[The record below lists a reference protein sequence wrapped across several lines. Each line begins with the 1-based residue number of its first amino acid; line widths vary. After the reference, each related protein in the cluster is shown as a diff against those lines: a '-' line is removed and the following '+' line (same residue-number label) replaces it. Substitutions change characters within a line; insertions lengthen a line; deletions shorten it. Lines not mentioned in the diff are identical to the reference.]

1 MKILVTVKDVA
12 VVADGFEI
20 EGDAVAPDYLS
31 YDLNEWDE
39 YALEAGVR
47 IAEADDDVEVV
58 TVTVGPERAEET
70 IRSALAKEADRAIRV
85 WDDAVAE
92 AGDLDPSTTA
102 TLLAAV
108 VEDEDPDLVLSGVQ
122 AADVARGATGVAL
135 AERVGYQWAA
145 VVNHLEL
152 DREADRAR
160 VHRELEGGVAEL
172 TDVELPAVL
181 TVQTGLN
188 DPRYASLRGIRQAQ
202 QKELAVRGLADLG
215 IDSAQLDSP
224 IEQTGMTEP
233 ESESSAT
240 VFEGDPDE
248 TAARLAGVLREEGV
262 GT

>member
-1 MKILVTVKDVA
+1 
-12 VVADGFEI
+12 
-20 EGDAVAPDYLS
+20 
-31 YDLNEWDE
+31 
-39 YALEAGVR
+39 
-47 IAEADDDVEVV
+47 
-58 TVTVGPERAEET
+58 
-70 IRSALAKEADRAIRV
+70 
-85 WDDAVAE
+85 
-92 AGDLDPSTTA
+92 
-102 TLLAAV
+102 
-108 VEDEDPDLVLSGVQ
+108 VQ

-152 DREADRAR
+152 DREADRAH

-215 IDSAQLDSP
+215 IDPAQLDSP